1 MATTPDT
8 DVALSPL
15 TKEEKKDWKRLQRV
29 VSKGIDGQWEW
40 VPHYWKST
48 SGNCT
53 ARSTRSLGT
62 TSEINTKYR
71 SPEGIN

>member
-29 VSKGIDGQWEW
+29 VSKGIDGQREM
-40 VPHYWKST
+40 
-48 SGNCT
+48 G
-53 ARSTRSLGT
+53 AALL
-62 TSEINTKYR
+62 EINERKLYR
-71 SPEGIN
+71 EE